1 MFEDIEIMLKLVSV
15 FGQVVKFKSVIFFK
29 TSFGY
34 VQRFTGH
41 YEVEITK
48 KKKIIKTF

>member
-15 FGQVVKFKSVIFFK
+15 FGQVLKFESVIFFK
-29 TSFGY
+29 NSFGY
-34 VQRFTGH
+34 VQHFTGH

-48 KKKIIKTF
+48 NEKIIKTF